1 MYTGIFKCRN
11 QRWCSFFHPSKH
23 FIRPNCQD
31 RPLSCT
37 TVVRDHLSH
46 VSFIKRQLL
55 HSISSRSTAF
65 GNSDSGLHIRSNMCW
80 TNIQFRTCS
89 SGANGRNTSEDK
101 HGPVKDGASFDNE
114 KTQRERVSEEAK
126 HCDAHAQLGEQ
137 DQKEWLHN
145 EKLAIESKRKESPF
159 LTRREKFK
167 NEFLRR
173 IVPWEKLHVSWD
185 NFPYYINEHT
195 KNTLVEC
202 VASHLKHKKCT
213 TSYGARLTSSSG
225 RIMLQSVP
233 GTELYRERTV
243 KALARDLKVPLLVLD
258 SSVLAPY
265 DFGDDEIESDDSAG
279 EESCLESEAEDDNDA
294 VNEEE
299 WTSSAEAKSD
309 CSDDD
314 AVDLEANAE
323 AALKKLLPCSL
334 EEFEKRVSG
343 ECDSSSESSKNE
355 SAGNSEI
362 PKRPLNKGDRVK
374 YVGPS
379 IRIEAD
385 DRVILGKIPTSDGLK
400 NAYTTI
406 RGRPLSS
413 GQLGEVYE
421 VNGDRVAVILDSG
434 NDNKE
439 DDGEKDEKLT
449 EQPAKAPVYWID
461 AKDIE
466 HDPDTGIEYCYI
478 AMEAL
483 CEVLRSV
490 QPLIVYFPDSSQ
502 WLSRAVP
509 KSNRKDFLSKVQE
522 MFDKLSGP
530 VVLICGQNKAE
541 TGSKEKERFTMLLPN
556 LGRLAKLPLSLKHL
570 TDGLRG
576 AKRSNENDITKL
588 FTNIL
593 CLYPPKEEDLLRT
606 FNKQVEEDRR
616 IVISRSNLIEL
627 HKVLEENEMSCMD
640 LLHINTDGLI
650 LTKRKAE
657 KVIGWAKNH
666 YLSSCLLPCIKGDRL
681 SLPRESLEMAI
692 MRLKE
697 QETISEKPSQ
707 NLKNLAKDEYESN
720 FVSAVVAP
728 GEIGVKFNDVGAL
741 EEVKKALN
749 ELVILPMRR
758 PELFSHG
765 NLLRPCKGILL
776 FGPPGTGKTLLA
788 KALATEA
795 GANFISITGST
806 LTSKWFGDAEKL
818 TKALFSFASKLA
830 PVIIFVDE
838 VDSLLGARGGS
849 FEHEATRRMRNE
861 FMAAWDGL
869 RSKDSQRILI
879 LGATNRPFDLDDA
892 VIRRLPRR
900 IHVDLPDAE
909 NRMKILRIILNREN
923 LEADFQFDKLANA
936 TEGYSG
942 SDLKNLCIAA
952 AYRPVEELLEEE
964 KGGKNGATPALRP
977 LNLEDF
983 IQSKAK
989 VGPSVSFDAASMNEL
1004 RKWNEQYGEVSMQE
1018 MMKGRNDRCS
1028 LLKQELQ
1035 QRAGMTPKF
1044 DAAVKVWQR
1053 CPLPKQT
1060 IALHKL
1066 MKEEHLISL
1075 REGTSGADDAKDR
1088 TFLTSAPTFFAK
1100 MHDVAVALNWSLL
1113 LACGGRGAVMAVFAA
1128 AKIGARRTKGCR
1140 S

>member
-1 MYTGIFKCRN
+1 MYAGIIKCRN
-11 QRWCSFFHPSKH
+11 PRWGSFFHPSKH

-31 RPLSCT
+31 RSMSCCCSI
-37 TVVRDHLSH
+37 VARAPFLHAG
-46 VSFIKRQLL
+46 FIKRKLL
-55 HSISSRSTAF
+55 YSLSSKSIAF
-65 GNSDSGLHIRSNMCW
+65 RNSDGGLLRRSNTCW
-80 TNIQFRTCS
+80 TDIQFRACS
-89 SGANGRNTSEDK
+89 SGSDGRNTSEDK
-101 HGPVKDGASFDNE
+101 HAPVKDGASSDNE
-114 KTQRERVSEEAK
+114 KTRQETVSEDAK
-126 HCDAHAQLGEQ
+126 HCDAHARLGEQ

-145 EKLAIESKRKESPF
+145 EKLAIEAKKKESPS

-225 RIMLQSVP
+225 RILLQSVP

-243 KALARDLKVPLLVLD
+243 KALAQDLQVPLLVLD
-258 SSVLAPY
+258 SGVLAHY
-265 DFGDDEIESDDSAG
+265 DFGDDECVSDDSAEAVEDG
-279 EESCLESEAEDDNDA
+279 ISESEVEDENDT

-299 WTSSAEAKSD
+299 WTSSVEAKSD
-309 CSDDD
+309 FSDDD
-314 AVDLEANAE
+314 AVDVEATAE
-323 AALKKLLPCSL
+323 AALKKLLPFSL
-334 EEFEKRVSG
+334 QEFEKRVSG
-343 ECDSSSESSKNE
+343 ECDSSSEPSKNE
-355 SAGNSEI
+355 AEDTSETL
-362 PKRPLNKGDRVK
+362 KKPLNKGDRVK

-385 DRVILGKIPTSDGLK
+385 DML
-400 NAYTTI
+400 
-406 RGRPLSS
+406 LSS
-413 GQLGEVYE
+413 GQRGEVYE
-421 VNGDRVAVILDSG
+421 MNGDQVAVILDIG
-434 NDNKE
+434 NDNKSNE
-439 DDGEKDEKLT
+439 GEKDEKLQ
-449 EQPAKAPVYWID
+449 EQPAKAPVCWID

-466 HDPDTGIEYCYI
+466 HDPDTETEDCYI
-478 AMEAL
+478 AMEVL
-483 CEVLRSV
+483 CEVLCSM
-490 QPLIVYFPDSSQ
+490 QPIIVYFADSSQ

-509 KSNRKDFLSKVQE
+509 KSNHKDFVSKVQE
-522 MFDKLSGP
+522 MFDQLPGP

-541 TGSKEKERFTMLLPN
+541 TGSKEKERF
-556 LGRLAKLPLSLKHL
+556 PLSLTHL
-570 TDGLRG
+570 TEGLKG
-576 AKRSNENDITKL
+576 AKRSNENDIYKL

-593 CLYPPKEEDLLRT
+593 CLNPPKEEDHLRT
-606 FNKQVEEDRR
+606 FNKQVEEDRK
-616 IVISRSNLIEL
+616 IVISRSNLNEL

-640 LLHINTDGLI
+640 LLHVNTDGLI

-681 SLPRESLEMAI
+681 SLPRKSLEIAI
-692 MRLKE
+692 VRLKE
-697 QETISEKPSQ
+697 QETIPEKPSQ
-707 NLKNLAKDEYESN
+707 NLKNVAMDEYESN

-741 EEVKKALN
+741 EDVKKALN

-758 PELFSHG
+758 PELFSRG

-795 GANFISITGST
+795 EANFISITGST

-861 FMAAWDGL
+861 FMAAWDGM

-900 IHVDLPDAE
+900 ILVDLPDAE
-909 NRMKILRIILNREN
+909 NRMKILRIILSREN
-923 LEADFQFDKLANA
+923 LEPDFQFDKLANA

-964 KGGKNGATPALRP
+964 KGGKNGAALALRT
-977 LNLEDF
+977 LNLNDF

-1004 RKWNEQYGEVSMQE
+1004 RKWNEQYGEGGS
-1018 MMKGRNDRCS
+1018 R
-1028 LLKQELQ
+1028 KQSPF
-1035 QRAGMTPKF
+1035 GF
-1044 DAAVKVWQR
+1044 
-1053 CPLPKQT
+1053 
-1060 IALHKL
+1060 
-1066 MKEEHLISL
+1066 
-1075 REGTSGADDAKDR
+1075 
-1088 TFLTSAPTFFAK
+1088 
-1100 MHDVAVALNWSLL
+1100 
-1113 LACGGRGAVMAVFAA
+1113 
-1128 AKIGARRTKGCR
+1128 
-1140 S
+1140 

>member
-1 MYTGIFKCRN
+1 MYAGIIKCRN
-11 QRWCSFFHPSKH
+11 QRWGFFFHPSKH
-23 FIRPNCQD
+23 FIRSNCQD

-37 TVVRDHLSH
+37 TLLRDRSSH
-46 VSFIKRQLL
+46 VSFIKKQLL
-55 HSISSRSTAF
+55 YSISSRSATF
-65 GNSDSGLHIRSNMCW
+65 GNRDW

-101 HGPVKDGASFDNE
+101 HAPVKDGASFDNE
-114 KTQRERVSEEAK
+114 KTRRETVSEDAK
-126 HCDAHAQLGEQ
+126 HCDAHGRLGEH
-137 DQKEWLHN
+137 DQKEWLQN
-145 EKLAIESKRKESPF
+145 EKLAIESKKKESPF

-173 IVPWEKLHVSWD
+173 IVPWENLHVSWD
-185 NFPYYINEHT
+185 DFPYYINEHS

-202 VASHLKHKKCT
+202 VASNLKHKKCT

-243 KALARDLKVPLLVLD
+243 KALARDLQVPLLVLD

-265 DFGDDEIESDDSAG
+265 DFGDDECESDDNAESV
-279 EESCLESEAEDDNDA
+279 EECSSQSEGEDDNDA
-294 VNEEE
+294 GNEEE
-299 WTSSAEAKSD
+299 WASSADAKSD

-314 AVDLEANAE
+314 AVDVEATAE

-334 EEFEKRVSG
+334 EEFEKLDLSNTRSGIGDDTVIWKAAPVRVSG
-343 ECDSSSESSKNE
+343 ERDSSSESPKNE
-355 SAGNSEI
+355 TADPSET

-374 YVGPS
+374 YIGPS

-406 RGRPLSS
+406 RGRLYASSTYLSTVPSSNLKFSNYPANHDNFLLKDYCLGWGPISNLFKAVLSIENDNGALATLEHMDVMKQKYIVAWQYMLDRVDGSGGVAELFIRECYVFRPLSS
-413 GQLGEVYE
+413 GQRGEVYE
-421 VNGDRVAVILDSG
+421 VNGDRVAVILDTG
-434 NDNKE
+434 NDNKGNE
-439 DDGEKDEKLT
+439 GEKDEKLT

-466 HDPDTGIEYCYI
+466 HDPDTLTEDCYI
-478 AMEAL
+478 AMEVL
-483 CEVLRSV
+483 CEVLHSM

-502 WLSRAVP
+502 WLTRAVP
-509 KSNRKDFLSKVQE
+509 KSNRKAFVSKVQE

-541 TGSKEKERFTMLLPN
+541 TGPKEKERFTMILPN
-556 LGRLAKLPLSLKHL
+556 FGRLAKLPLSLKHL
-570 TDGLRG
+570 TEGLKG
-576 AKRSNENDITKL
+576 AKRSNENDISKL

-616 IVISRSNLIEL
+616 IVISRSNINEL

-640 LLHINTDGLI
+640 LLHVNTDGLI

-657 KVIGWAKNH
+657 KLIGWAKNH

-681 SLPRESLEMAI
+681 SLPYESLEIAI
-692 MRLKE
+692 VRLKE
-697 QETISEKPSQ
+697 QETISEKASQ

-741 EEVKKALN
+741 EDVKKALN

-900 IHVDLPDAE
+900 IYVDLPDAG

-923 LEADFQFDKLANA
+923 LEPDFQFSSLANA

-952 AYRPVEELLEEE
+952 AYRPVEELLQEE
-964 KGGKNGATPALRP
+964 KGGKNGAAPALRP
-977 LNLEDF
+977 LNLNDF
-983 IQSKAK
+983 IESKVK

-1004 RKWNEQYGEVSMQE
+1004 RKWNEQYGE
-1018 MMKGRNDRCS
+1018 
-1028 LLKQELQ
+1028 
-1035 QRAGMTPKF
+1035 
-1044 DAAVKVWQR
+1044 
-1053 CPLPKQT
+1053 
-1060 IALHKL
+1060 
-1066 MKEEHLISL
+1066 
-1075 REGTSGADDAKDR
+1075 
-1088 TFLTSAPTFFAK
+1088 
-1100 MHDVAVALNWSLL
+1100 
-1113 LACGGRGAVMAVFAA
+1113 GGSRKKSPFGF
-1128 AKIGARRTKGCR
+1128 
-1140 S
+1140 

>member
-1 MYTGIFKCRN
+1 MYAGIVKCRN
-11 QRWCSFFHPSKH
+11 PRWGSFFHPSKH

-31 RPLSCT
+31 RSMSCSI
-37 TVVRDHLSH
+37 VARGPFMHA
-46 VSFIKRQLL
+46 SFIKRKLL
-55 HSISSRSTAF
+55 YSLSSRSIAF
-65 GNSDSGLHIRSNMCW
+65 RNSDGGLLRRSNTCW
-80 TNIQFRTCS
+80 TDIQFRACS
-89 SGANGRNTSEDK
+89 SGSDGRNTSEDK
-101 HGPVKDGASFDNE
+101 HAPVKDGASSDNE
-114 KTQRERVSEEAK
+114 KTRQETVSEDAK
-126 HCDAHAQLGEQ
+126 HCDAHARLGEQ

-145 EKLAIESKRKESPF
+145 EKLAIEAKKKESPC

-225 RIMLQSVP
+225 RILLQSVP

-243 KALARDLKVPLLVLD
+243 KALAQDLQVPLLVLD
-258 SSVLAPY
+258 SGVLAHY
-265 DFGDDEIESDDSAG
+265 DFDDDECVPDDSA
-279 EESCLESEAEDDNDA
+279 ESVEDGISESEVEDENDA

-299 WTSSAEAKSD
+299 WTSSVEAKSD
-309 CSDDD
+309 FSDDD
-314 AVDLEANAE
+314 AVDVEATAE
-323 AALKKLLPCSL
+323 ASLKKLLPFSL

-343 ECDSSSESSKNE
+343 ECDSSSKSSKNE
-355 SAGNSEI
+355 AEDTSETL
-362 PKRPLNKGDRVK
+362 KRPLNKGDRVK

-385 DRVILGKIPTSDGLK
+385 DR
-400 NAYTTI
+400 
-406 RGRPLSS
+406 PLSS
-413 GQLGEVYE
+413 GQRGEVYE
-421 VNGDRVAVILDSG
+421 MNGDQVAVILDIG
-434 NDNKE
+434 NDNKSNE
-439 DDGEKDEKLT
+439 GEKDEKLQ
-449 EQPAKAPVYWID
+449 EQPAKAPVCWID

-466 HDPDTGIEYCYI
+466 HDPDTETEDCYI
-478 AMEAL
+478 AMEVL
-483 CEVLRSV
+483 CEVLCSM
-490 QPLIVYFPDSSQ
+490 QPIIVYFADSSQ
-502 WLSRAVP
+502 WLSRVVS
-509 KSNRKDFLSKVQE
+509 KSNHKDFVSKVQE
-522 MFDKLSGP
+522 MFDQLPGP

-541 TGSKEKERFTMLLPN
+541 TGSKERERFTMVLPN
-556 LGRLAKLPLSLKHL
+556 LGHLAKLPLSLTHL
-570 TDGLRG
+570 TEGLKG
-576 AKRSNENDITKL
+576 AKRSNEKDIYKL

-593 CLYPPKEEDLLRT
+593 CLNPPKEEDLLRT
-606 FNKQVEEDRR
+606 FNKQVEEDRK
-616 IVISRSNLIEL
+616 IVISRSNLNEL

-666 YLSSCLLPCIKGDRL
+666 YLSSCLLPCIKGDQL
-681 SLPRESLEMAI
+681 SLPRESLEIAI
-692 MRLKE
+692 VRLKE

-707 NLKNLAKDEYESN
+707 NLKNMAKDEYESN

-741 EEVKKALN
+741 EDVKKALN

-758 PELFSHG
+758 PELFSRG

-795 GANFISITGST
+795 EANFISITGST

-861 FMAAWDGL
+861 FMAAWDGM

-900 IHVDLPDAE
+900 ILVDLPDAE
-909 NRMKILRIILNREN
+909 NRMKILRIILNQEN
-923 LEADFQFDKLANA
+923 LEPDFQFDKLANA

-964 KGGKNGATPALRP
+964 KGGKNGAAPALRT
-977 LNLEDF
+977 LNLNDF

-1004 RKWNEQYGEVSMQE
+1004 RKWNEQYGEGGS
-1018 MMKGRNDRCS
+1018 R
-1028 LLKQELQ
+1028 KQSPF
-1035 QRAGMTPKF
+1035 GF
-1044 DAAVKVWQR
+1044 
-1053 CPLPKQT
+1053 
-1060 IALHKL
+1060 
-1066 MKEEHLISL
+1066 
-1075 REGTSGADDAKDR
+1075 
-1088 TFLTSAPTFFAK
+1088 
-1100 MHDVAVALNWSLL
+1100 
-1113 LACGGRGAVMAVFAA
+1113 
-1128 AKIGARRTKGCR
+1128 
-1140 S
+1140 

>member
-1 MYTGIFKCRN
+1 MYAGIVKCRN
-11 QRWCSFFHPSKH
+11 PRWGSFFHPSKH

-31 RPLSCT
+31 LSMSCSI
-37 TVVRDHLSH
+37 VARGPFLHA
-46 VSFIKRQLL
+46 SFIKRKLL
-55 HSISSRSTAF
+55 YSLSSRSIAF
-65 GNSDSGLHIRSNMCW
+65 RNSDGGLLRRSNTCW
-80 TNIQFRTCS
+80 TDIQFRACS
-89 SGANGRNTSEDK
+89 SGSDGRNTSEDK
-101 HGPVKDGASFDNE
+101 HAPVKDGASSDNE
-114 KTQRERVSEEAK
+114 KTRQETVSEDAK
-126 HCDAHAQLGEQ
+126 HCDAHARLGEQ

-145 EKLAIESKRKESPF
+145 EKLAIEAKKKESPC

-225 RIMLQSVP
+225 RILLQSVP

-243 KALARDLKVPLLVLD
+243 KALAQDLQVPLLVLD
-258 SSVLAPY
+258 SGVLAHY
-265 DFGDDEIESDDSAG
+265 DFDDDECVPDDSA
-279 EESCLESEAEDDNDA
+279 ESVEDGISESEVEDENDA

-299 WTSSAEAKSD
+299 WTSSVEAKSD
-309 CSDDD
+309 FSDDD
-314 AVDLEANAE
+314 AVDVEATAE
-323 AALKKLLPCSL
+323 ASLKKLLPFSL

-343 ECDSSSESSKNE
+343 ECDSSSKSSKNE
-355 SAGNSEI
+355 AEDTSETL
-362 PKRPLNKGDRVK
+362 KRPLNKGDRVK

-385 DRVILGKIPTSDGLK
+385 DR
-400 NAYTTI
+400 
-406 RGRPLSS
+406 PLSS
-413 GQLGEVYE
+413 GQRGEVYE
-421 VNGDRVAVILDSG
+421 MNGDQVAVILDIG
-434 NDNKE
+434 NDNKSNE
-439 DDGEKDEKLT
+439 GEKDEKLQ
-449 EQPAKAPVYWID
+449 EQPAKAPVCWID

-466 HDPDTGIEYCYI
+466 HDPDTETEDCYI
-478 AMEAL
+478 AMEVL
-483 CEVLRSV
+483 CEVLCSM
-490 QPLIVYFPDSSQ
+490 QPIIVYFADSSQ
-502 WLSRAVP
+502 WLSRAVS
-509 KSNRKDFLSKVQE
+509 KSNHKDFVSKVQE
-522 MFDKLSGP
+522 MFDQLPGP

-541 TGSKEKERFTMLLPN
+541 TGSMERERFTMVLPN
-556 LGRLAKLPLSLKHL
+556 LGHLAKLPLSLTHL
-570 TDGLRG
+570 TEGLKG
-576 AKRSNENDITKL
+576 AKRSNEKDIYKL

-593 CLYPPKEEDLLRT
+593 CLNPPKEEDLLRT
-606 FNKQVEEDRR
+606 FNKQVEEDSK
-616 IVISRSNLIEL
+616 IVISRSNLNEL

-681 SLPRESLEMAI
+681 SLPHESLEIAI
-692 MRLKE
+692 VRLKE

-707 NLKNLAKDEYESN
+707 NLKNMAKDEYESN

-741 EEVKKALN
+741 EDVKKALN

-758 PELFSHG
+758 PELFSRG

-795 GANFISITGST
+795 EANFISITGST

-861 FMAAWDGL
+861 FMAAWDGM

-900 IHVDLPDAE
+900 ILVDLPDAE

-923 LEADFQFDKLANA
+923 LEPDFQFDKLANA

-964 KGGKNGATPALRP
+964 KGGKNGAAPALRP
-977 LNLEDF
+977 LSLNDF

-1004 RKWNEQYGEVSMQE
+1004 RKWNEQYGEGGS
-1018 MMKGRNDRCS
+1018 R
-1028 LLKQELQ
+1028 KQSPF
-1035 QRAGMTPKF
+1035 GF
-1044 DAAVKVWQR
+1044 
-1053 CPLPKQT
+1053 
-1060 IALHKL
+1060 
-1066 MKEEHLISL
+1066 
-1075 REGTSGADDAKDR
+1075 
-1088 TFLTSAPTFFAK
+1088 
-1100 MHDVAVALNWSLL
+1100 
-1113 LACGGRGAVMAVFAA
+1113 
-1128 AKIGARRTKGCR
+1128 
-1140 S
+1140 